1 MKLSLKIIIIL
12 IIAVFLA
19 FATFMNK
26 KESPS
31 NKKPMVAV
39 TTFALHDILKHI
51 SGDTLKIVNVLPF
64 GVDPHSFEP
73 TPKLIGDIEKSALF
87 IYSGAGLEPWTH
99 GFDFASRVINMSK
112 YVELRELHEEKH
124 EEEEHPNHH
133 NHSGKDPHYW
143 LNFSN
148 MIQATNVITNELI
161 KLFPAHKKLYS
172 DNKDKYITMLKKL
185 DLEYKNQ
192 LLSCKKHTIIVNH
205 NAFGYLADKYHFHV
219 ESLSGLSPE
228 AMPNAKNIIRIIE
241 IIKEHQVSTL
251 FFETFASNRVVNS
264 IAQEANVKVD
274 VLQPLGNITAD
285 EAAQQLTYQKM
296 MTTNLFKLSRALEC
310 H

>member
-1 MKLSLKIIIIL
+1 MKLSLKIIFVLLIAIL
-12 IIAVFLA
+12 LA
-19 FATFMNK
+19 FILFINK
-26 KESPS
+26 KELPS
-31 NKKPMVAV
+31 DTKPMVAV

-51 SGDTLKIVNVLPF
+51 SEDTLKIINVLPL

-99 GFDFASRVINMSK
+99 GFEFISKILNISK
-112 YVELRELHEEKH
+112 YVTLRELHEEHSH
-124 EEEEHPNHH
+124 EHH
-133 NHSGKDPHYW
+133 DKGEDPHYW
-143 LNFSN
+143 LNFEN
-148 MIQATNVITNELI
+148 MIKATNVVTDELI
-161 KLFPAHKKLYS
+161 KLFPQYTKLYNANR
-172 DNKDKYITMLKKL
+172 DRYIAMLKKL

-192 LLSCKKHTIIVNH
+192 LLSCRNDTIIVNH

-228 AMPNAKNIIRIIE
+228 AMPNAKNIIRLIK
-241 IIKEHQVSTL
+241 IIKEHQVSTI

-285 EAAQQLTYQKM
+285 EAAQHLTYKVM
-296 MTTNLFKLSRALEC
+296 MEQNLAKLSKALEC

>member
-1 MKLSLKIIIIL
+1 MKLSLKIIFL
-12 IIAVFLA
+12 LLIAVFSLFIA
-19 FATFMNK
+19 FMNK

-31 NKKPMVAV
+31 DTRPMVAV
-39 TTFALHDILKHI
+39 TTFSLHDILHHI

-73 TPKLIGDIEKSALF
+73 TPKLIGDIEKSKLF

-99 GFDFASRVINMSK
+99 GFDFVSKTINMSK
-112 YVELRELHEEKH
+112 FVKLRELHEE
-124 EEEEHPNHH
+124 EHDEKKNHH
-133 NHSGKDPHYW
+133 SHSGKDPHYW
-143 LNFSN
+143 LDFSN
-148 MIQATNVITNELI
+148 MIQATNIITTELI
-161 KLFPAHKKLYS
+161 KLFPMYQKLYS
-172 DNKDKYITMLKKL
+172 DNRDKYIKMLKKL

-192 LLSCKKHTIIVNH
+192 LLSCKKDTIIVNH

-251 FFETFASNRVVNS
+251 FFESFASNRVINS
-264 IAQEANVKVD
+264 IAKEASVEVD

-285 EAAQQLTYQKM
+285 EAKQHLTYQTLMKI
-296 MTTNLFKLSRALEC
+296 NLLKLSKGLEC